1 MSNIPG
7 AIMYLLQSQPNQA
20 ARERLIAQLL
30 SALPNNR
37 RLMLIMNLHT
47 ALTNMP
53 NTPAVRAQRN
63 QLGRIFW
70 ATMPTTR
77 RTNGGN
83 ARRNGGNGAGGS
95 NARRNGGNARRN
107 GGNGAGGNSTGI
119 NALLAA
125 AANMNN
131 GGNRRVGMNALLAAT
146 ANNMN
151 NGVVGA
157 RAARPRRLPARFT
170 S

>member
-1 MSNIPG
+1 MSNIPN

-20 ARERLIAQLL
+20 ARERLIANLL
-30 SALPNNR
+30 RAVPNGN
-37 RLMLIMNLHT
+37 RLMILMSAHR

-63 QLGRIFW
+63 QLGRLFN
-70 ATMPTTR
+70 AVMR
-77 RTNGGN
+77 RPNGANGGN
-83 ARRNGGNGAGGS
+83 ARRNGANGT
-95 NARRNGGNARRN
+95 NRGNARRN
-107 GGNGAGGNSTGI
+107 GANGTNRGNSTGI

-131 GGNRRVGMNALLAAT
+131 GGGNRRNGMNALLAAT

-151 NGVVGA
+151 NGGVGGRPG
-157 RAARPRRLPARFT
+157 RARRLPARFT
-170 S
+170 

>member
-95 NARRNGGNARRN
+95 NGRRNGGNSA
-107 GGNGAGGNSTGI
+107 GI

-131 GGNRRVGMNALLAAT
+131 GGNRRIGMNALLAAT